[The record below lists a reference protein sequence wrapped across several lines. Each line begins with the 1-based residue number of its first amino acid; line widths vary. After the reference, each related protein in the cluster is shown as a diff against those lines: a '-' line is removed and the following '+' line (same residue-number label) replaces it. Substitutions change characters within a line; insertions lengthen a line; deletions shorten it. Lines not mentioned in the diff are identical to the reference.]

1 MSVRITA
8 VLYCTVLYLRFV
20 YEPIVVPV
28 PVIATLTFKMSVSV
42 PIQEQQVLD
51 RLWAHGIKAA
61 EYINIRRIVSF
72 DIPHGLLLF
81 AQRFGR
87 RTITQVLAQID
98 RWKRFLENDTLFTDD
113 EKDKVARLVQA
124 VELVV
129 CQALL
134 DVNLLHIGHW
144 MITGVLLPT
153 GQGAQG
159 QPEYFGPGLR
169 LTAVHRKS
177 KEERSAII
185 SGEELNDLAKR
196 WVAWKRAIEEL
207 GLWDLVARGLVHQ
220 RVVRAGR
227 PQGWPTF
234 TQLVIPRLYEHL
246 IPRYQKPGHYS
257 EKRDKVVTGKAL
269 YPKELL
275 EDMLLIIRFEHP
287 GTFED
292 ATTAQLKAVIQ
303 RHVEQKRAR
312 STKPSK

>member
-1 MSVRITA
+1 M
-8 VLYCTVLYLRFV
+8 
-20 YEPIVVPV
+20 
-28 PVIATLTFKMSVSV
+28 SV
-42 PIQEQQVLD
+42 PIQEQEVLD
-51 RLWAHGIKAA
+51 RLSAHGIKPA

-113 EKDKVARLVQA
+113 EKDKVALLVQGI
-124 VELVV
+124 ELVV
-129 CQALL
+129 CQAFL
-134 DVNLLHIGHW
+134 DLNLQHIGQW
-144 MITGVLLPT
+144 MITGVSVPT
-153 GQGAQG
+153 GQDARG
-159 QPEYFGPGLR
+159 QPEYFRPGLR
-169 LTAVHRKS
+169 LTAVRRES
-177 KEERSAII
+177 KETRTAVI
-185 SGEELNDLAKR
+185 SGDELNDLAKR
-196 WVAWKRAIEEL
+196 SGAWKRAFEDL
-207 GLWDLVARGLVHQ
+207 GIWDLVAKGLAHQ
-220 RVVRAGR
+220 RTVRAGR

-234 TQLVIPRLYEHL
+234 TQLVIPRLYEYL
-246 IPRYQKPGHYS
+246 LPRYLKPGHYS

-292 ATTAQLKAVIQ
+292 ATTSQFKAVVQ
-303 RHVEQKRAR
+303 RHVERKRAR

>member
-1 MSVRITA
+1 MLRGAPVFPSQDPESYSVNPQIIADRITA
-8 VLYCTVLYLRFV
+8 VNVLYSTVLYLQFV
-20 YEPIVVPV
+20 CWPT
-28 PVIATLTFKMSVSV
+28 AGHKFRNCMMSSVSMSV

-159 QPEYFGPGLR
+159 QPEYFSPGLR
-169 LTAVHRKS
+169 LRAVHRKS
-177 KEERSAII
+177 KEERGAVI
-185 SGEELNDLAKR
+185 SGEELNDLTKR
-196 WVAWKRAIEEL
+196 SGAWKRAFEEL
-207 GLWDLVARGLVHQ
+207 GIWDLVAKGLVHR

-227 PQGWPTF
+227 PQGWP
-234 TQLVIPRLYEHL
+234 R
-246 IPRYQKPGHYS
+246 S
-257 EKRDKVVTGKAL
+257 EERRVGK
-269 YPKELL
+269 EC
-275 EDMLLIIRFEHP
+275 
-287 GTFED
+287 
-292 ATTAQLKAVIQ
+292 
-303 RHVEQKRAR
+303 
-312 STKPSK
+312 